1 MNDGRIP
8 GRKHVPV
15 RTCVICHTRDAKRA
29 LTRVVRTAEGVM
41 VDPSGKL
48 NGRGAYL
55 CDQETCWQRALE
67 SDVLSRA
74 LRTALTAADRDRL
87 QQSRP
92 RRS

>member
-1 MNDGRIP
+1 MTDGRIT
-8 GRKHVPV
+8 GRKHIPV
-15 RTCVICHTRDAKRA
+15 RTCVICRTRDAKRV
-29 LTRVVRTAEGVM
+29 LTRIVRTAEGVM

-55 CDQETCWQRALE
+55 CDQEACWLRALD

-74 LRTALTAADRDRL
+74 LRTPLTAADRERL